1 MPTHQPLPG
10 QPDRLAPE
18 SWPTWWPGDRPD
30 GSATVLSIQ
39 PYTGRYPEAFN
50 YVLRVAAPRT
60 DRGWLEIAV
69 QL

>member
-1 MPTHQPLPG
+1 MPKRQSLPPG
-10 QPDRLAPE
+10 FDCSIPE
-18 SWPTWWPGDRPD
+18 SWPVWWPGDRPD

-39 PYTGRYPEAFN
+39 PYVGEYHEAFN
-50 YVLRVAAPRT
+50 YVLRLAAPRT